1 MQLGA
6 TGPSSHVPTTPPD
19 AAVMAAVA
27 PAPPPVAPVPSAA
40 ANEPGPVG
48 SGGTAPGNVAV
59 SAVNGTSARLV
70 LLGPDGQPLGERVLA
85 AGETLEV
92 GREAG
97 PPWDDDAYLD
107 LRHATLRPVDGG
119 VHVEDHGSLNGVFVK
134 LSGRIEVQS
143 GDQFRVGQELL
154 VYEELPEPTPTSDGT
169 ERMGSPNPGYWGRV
183 SVLVDPTVASGAF
196 PIAGEG
202 ITVGRE
208 SGDVTFPHD
217 GYVSGKHCRISGD
230 DSGIYL
236 EDLGSSNGTY
246 MRVRSGQTV
255 PFGSLVLIGQKL
267 FQLEQV

>member
-1 MQLGA
+1 
-6 TGPSSHVPTTPPD
+6 
-19 AAVMAAVA
+19 
-27 PAPPPVAPVPSAA
+27 
-40 ANEPGPVG
+40 
-48 SGGTAPGNVAV
+48 V
-59 SAVNGTSARLV
+59 STLNGTSARLV

-85 AGETLEV
+85 AGEALEV
-92 GREAG
+92 GRDAG

-119 VHVEDHGSLNGVFVK
+119 VQVDDHGSLNGVFVK
-134 LSGRIEVQS
+134 LAGRVEVQN

-154 VYEELPEPTPTSDGT
+154 VYEELPEPTPTADGT

-196 PIAGEG
+196 PIAGDG

-230 DSGIYL
+230 DQGIYL

-267 FQLEQV
+267 FQLERV